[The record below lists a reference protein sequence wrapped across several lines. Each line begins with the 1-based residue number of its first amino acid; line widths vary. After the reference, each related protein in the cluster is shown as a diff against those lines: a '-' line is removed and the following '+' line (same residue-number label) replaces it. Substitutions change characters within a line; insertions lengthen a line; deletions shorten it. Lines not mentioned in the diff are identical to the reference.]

1 MKLVIEIDDDTYKRV
16 ISDSKT
22 YVLDEIFVE
31 NAIYNGTPLD
41 DVLDKIKAEVREFS
55 FTRGSGTYHILT
67 YIVNQIIDKYK
78 AKSEE

>member
-1 MKLVIEIDDDTYKRV
+1 MKLIIDINDDTYKRV

-41 DVLDKIKAEVREFS
+41 DIKAEIEELPFDHYLNKK
-55 FTRGSGTYHILT
+55 GILK
-67 YIVNQIIDKYK
+67 IIDKHIGK
-78 AKSEE
+78 EN